1 MRKVNED
8 DFASYTIVRNGSQ
21 VTFFRLFDVLRIWKD
36 YGAGSILYGNK
47 PDGEQAILDSK

>member
-8 DFASYTIVRNGSQ
+8 KFVSYTIVRNGSQ
-21 VTFFRLFDVLRIWKD
+21 VTFFRFLDVLRIWKD

-47 PDGEQAILDSK
+47 PNGERAILDSK